1 MIRNATTTLS
11 ATFLKN
17 ENGPLCLV
25 RLFST
30 KQQQERIAYLEQ
42 DWKQNPRWKGITRP
56 YTARDVVR
64 LSGSL
69 PIEHTIAKEGSKKF
83 WKLINEAPF
92 VGSLGAVTGKCL
104 KIINREVTDSNSHSK
119 FYIFND
125 FEF

>member
-1 MIRNATTTLS
+1 MLRNVTLS
-11 ATFLKN
+11 TTILKN

-30 KQQQERIAYLEQ
+30 QKDRIAALEK
-42 DWKQNPRWKGITRP
+42 DWKTNPRWRGVTRP

-83 WKLINEAPF
+83 WKLINETSF
-92 VGSLGAVTGKCL
+92 VGSLGAVTGKSFSN
-104 KIINREVTDSNSHSK
+104 KILTFRMCALHSC
-119 FYIFND
+119 IL
-125 FEF
+125 